1 MNKIKLLFG
10 LTIFILTSAFVIYKA
25 IDWKVKDDYTIR
37 VYHQGDHFVS
47 FSGLKATILFDEEN
61 VEKSKISASIVADS
75 INCGRN
81 NAMKIGS
88 KKSEALDVNNFPIIS
103 FQSTSITKRDSAVL
117 YFFRKTLFSTDDP
130 IKFQYQAIGNLTM
143 KGVTKEIKI
152 PFTFEN
158 EVFRGCF
165 AIHPKDFNI
174 TSEMF
179 QEDLNILLTIPV
191 TK

>member
-1 MNKIKLLFG
+1 MNKIKLLIG
-10 LTIFILTSAFVIYKA
+10 LTITFLVTSFVVYKA
-25 IDWKVKDDYTIR
+25 VDWKVKDDYTIR
-37 VYHQGDHFVS
+37 IYHQGDHFVS
-47 FSGLKATILFDEEN
+47 FSGLKASILFDEEN

-81 NAMKIGS
+81 NAMKEGS
-88 KKSEALDVNNFPIIS
+88 KKPETLDVKNFPLIS
-103 FQSTSITKRDSAVL
+103 FQSTSITKKDSAAL
-117 YFFRKTLFSTDDP
+117 YFFRKTLFETDDP
-130 IKFQYQAIGNLTM
+130 IKFRYQAIGNLTI

-158 EVFRGCF
+158 EIFKGCF

-174 TSEMF
+174 TNEMF
-179 QEDLNILLTIPV
+179 QEDLNVLLTIPV